1 MTPEELL
8 AECPDLT
15 AEESRA
21 WLAFAAHRER
31 KLATLPAHVEQ
42 TITDEFYGEVNCSFT
57 HSIVFSASE
66 QIRKTSCTVFGPT

>member
-15 AEESRA
+15 LKTVVRGWRSPPIGNASWRPFRLTSSEQ
-21 WLAFAAHRER
+21 
-31 KLATLPAHVEQ
+31 LPIAL
-42 TITDEFYGEVNCSFT
+42 YGEVNCSFT